1 MRFTLNILD
10 ILNVFKPLFSIT
22 ENYVLK
28 TDDENLDRLLTSQQD
43 RIKFDNAVQELKRT
57 NMSSKEIQLESGKKI
72 TISI

>member
-22 ENYVLK
+22 DNYVLK
-28 TDDENLDRLLTSQQD
+28 TDDENLDRLLTSPQD
-43 RIKFDNAVQELKRT
+43 RIKFDNAVQELKRS